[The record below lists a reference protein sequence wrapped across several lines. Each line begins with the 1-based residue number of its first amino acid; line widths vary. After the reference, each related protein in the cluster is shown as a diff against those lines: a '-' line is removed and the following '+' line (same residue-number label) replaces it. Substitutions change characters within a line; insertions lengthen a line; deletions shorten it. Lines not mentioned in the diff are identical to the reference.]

1 MPVPEWGL
9 GDGYREPEV
18 IIENCEA
25 DECPEV
31 TARER
36 SVTEAEID
44 TMLEEPAREADIF
57 GAQGSRDL
65 AAVSVLEV
73 LSRGGDEEESADDV
87 IEVYANQ
94 EMSTETEDHIDIEVK
109 NNLIIHEFFLQ
120 N

>member
-31 TARER
+31 RDEVTARER
-36 SVTEAEID
+36 SVTEAEFD
-44 TMLEEPAREADIF
+44 MLEQPAREAEIF
-57 GAQGSRDL
+57 GAQQGSREL

-73 LSRGGDEEESADDV
+73 LSRGGDDEESADDV
-87 IEVYANQ
+87 LEVYANQ

-109 NNLIIHEFFLQ
+109 II
-120 N
+120 

>member
-31 TARER
+31 RDEVTARER

-44 TMLEEPAREADIF
+44 TMLEEPAREAEIF
-57 GAQGSRDL
+57 GAQGSRELD
-65 AAVSVLEV
+65 AVSVLEV

-87 IEVYANQ
+87 LEVYANQ
-94 EMSTETEDHIDIEVK
+94 EMSTGTEDHIDIEVK
-109 NNLIIHEFFLQ
+109 IIC
-120 N
+120 

>member
-1 MPVPEWGL
+1 MTVPEWGL

-25 DECPEV
+25 DECAEVRDEV

-44 TMLEEPAREADIF
+44 MLEAPARD
-57 GAQGSRDL
+57 AQGSREL

-73 LSRGGDEEESADDV
+73 LSRGGDDEELADDV

-94 EMSTETEDHIDIEVK
+94 EMSTEAEDHIDIEVK
-109 NNLIIHEFFLQ
+109 II
-120 N
+120 

>member
-25 DECPEV
+25 DECPDVRDEV

-36 SVTEAEID
+36 SVTEAEI
-44 TMLEEPAREADIF
+44 EPAREAEIF
-57 GAQGSRDL
+57 GSQGSREL

-73 LSRGGDEEESADDV
+73 LSRGGDDEESADDV

-94 EMSTETEDHIDIEVK
+94 EMRTETEDHIDIEVK
-109 NNLIIHEFFLQ
+109 II
-120 N
+120 

>member
-31 TARER
+31 RDEVTAREM
-36 SVTEAEID
+36 SVTDAEID
-44 TMLEEPAREADIF
+44 MLEEPARESEIC
-57 GAQGSRDL
+57 GAQESREL

-73 LSRGGDEEESADDV
+73 LSRGGDEEESAEDV

-109 NNLIIHEFFLQ
+109 IIL
-120 N
+120 

>member
-31 TARER
+31 RDEVTARER
-36 SVTEAEID
+36 TVTDAEID
-44 TMLEEPAREADIF
+44 TMLEEPAREAEIF
-57 GAQGSRDL
+57 GAQGGSREL

-73 LSRGGDEEESADDV
+73 LSRGGDGEESADDV

-109 NNLIIHEFFLQ
+109 II
-120 N
+120 

>member
-25 DECPEV
+25 DECPEARDEV

-36 SVTEAEID
+36 SVTDAEI
-44 TMLEEPAREADIF
+44 EPAREAEIF
-57 GAQGSRDL
+57 GAQGSREL

-73 LSRGGDEEESADDV
+73 LSRGEDDEESADDV

-94 EMSTETEDHIDIEVK
+94 EMTTETEDHIDIEVK
-109 NNLIIHEFFLQ
+109 II
-120 N
+120 

>member
-31 TARER
+31 RDEVTARER
-36 SVTEAEID
+36 SVTESEID
-44 TMLEEPAREADIF
+44 VLEEPAREAEIF
-57 GAQGSRDL
+57 GAQGSREL

-73 LSRGGDEEESADDV
+73 LSRGEDEESADDV
-87 IEVYANQ
+87 PEVYANQ
-94 EMSTETEDHIDIEVK
+94 EMITETEDHIDIEVK
-109 NNLIIHEFFLQ
+109 II
-120 N
+120 